1 MSHPI
6 RIARTPFLLPMG
18 ALAAVF
24 TLSACKGDQQQPIG
38 SADLTVRALGALN
51 ISSVVATVSGPSL
64 PAPKSFS
71 LSARGSAGTWG
82 AVIGSLPVGS
92 NYIFTVSA
100 FDQSHAVDYAGSTS
114 GVAIMKEQVT
124 SVIITAQQAVAS
136 APFKNAVPVIDSMV
150 LSSTNIVPGAT
161 ITAKAMAHDPNAGDT
176 VTFAWSVS
184 PATDG
189 FSAPS
194 AATTNWTAPVTEGD
208 QTLVLTITDNH
219 GASTAASI
227 VVHVSASN
235 GRGQAD
241 VNVRFNTWPAVTD
254 LVAAPGYIVL
264 GSPTALTATASDA
277 DGDALSYAWTSTCA
291 SGVFSTPSAS
301 STSFTLPVGATDA
314 SCDLVVAVNDGRGG
328 STTGQTTLPVGKPVA
343 IKAPIIT
350 SSLQSVSA
358 VGPGGNVTFSVEAS
372 DPQGSALTF
381 QWVSATG
388 AFSNQVDGAG
398 SSQVVWT
405 APAAA
410 SASYTVSVIVTD
422 ALGASVQ
429 YDFTASSAPLF
440 TVQASPTVITPG
452 QQPELVVVPSDGVSA
467 STWSYTWDDGRGGSE
482 VGRFAA
488 KSGSNPSDVLY
499 NPAYC
504 PLLGSGDIALALT
517 VTVTDSATGLAKAGT
532 VQVTLTCPALANL
545 TTETLYQPQQNAST
559 YEPAP
564 AGFSPVYTELVARH
578 GARGMSSA
586 GSDLAVYNMWLK
598 AQADGALTPLG
609 QELGA
614 DVLAFIKANT
624 ILGAGVS
631 GITAPGYGNLT
642 QLGAAEHQQ
651 LATRLAQR
659 LSSYF
664 AQVAT
669 SGRKLVVQTSGVNRA
684 YDSSGFFV
692 NALAAANP
700 ALQPLITYP
709 AAIAGYG
716 TKPKSQLPGT
726 NRFLLYFHK
735 LSAAQDQVT
744 NTSDPYYSTYQASL
758 AYQTFKSSDP
768 IQSAKVGAI
777 SAIPDFGAA
786 ARIVL
791 QGLFTQAFID
801 KLGTSGYTFTD
812 AGTFGPYTGADG
824 KSYTTT
830 GSGGTTINSVLSAA
844 SCLYDVYII
853 APAMPA
859 ELGGVDFTK
868 YIPDAQATV
877 LAYLGDATDFYQM
890 GPGATESGNATYA
903 MAQGLLNDFFN
914 EVDAIAKGTLTAGAK
929 LRFTHAEILVP
940 FTSILGLKS
949 IFVQLPIAETYTYG
963 ANSPWNGSLVAP
975 TSSPWRD
982 EIVGPMASNVQW
994 EVYGDGNGGLVVKMM
1009 LNEQETDFTAACDGA
1024 RHAPGSH
1031 YYDYA
1036 KLKTCYGHVAQ

>member
-1 MSHPI
+1 
-6 RIARTPFLLPMG
+6 MG
-18 ALAAVF
+18 ALAA
-24 TLSACKGDQQQPIG
+24 LMALLACRGEQQPTLG
-38 SADLTVRALGALN
+38 GADLTVHSLGALDV
-51 ISSVVATVSGPSL
+51 SSVVATVSGPSL
-64 PAPKSFS
+64 PTPRS
-71 LSARGSAGTWG
+71 LSLFARGSAGTWG
-82 AVIGSLPVGS
+82 GVIGSLPVGS
-92 NYIFTVSA
+92 NYVFTVSGR
-100 FDQSHAVDYAGSTS
+100 DQSNTVDYAGSTA
-114 GVAIMKEQVT
+114 GVAIMKDQVT

-136 APFKNAVPVIDSMV
+136 VPFKNAVPVIDSLV
-150 LSSTNIVPGAT
+150 LSSTSIVLGAT
-161 ITAKAMAHDPNAGDT
+161 ITAKATVHDPNAGDT
-176 VTFAWSVS
+176 ITFAWSVS

-194 AATTNWTAPVTEGD
+194 AATTNWTAPATEGD
-208 QTLVLTITDNH
+208 QTLVLTVTDNH
-219 GASTAASI
+219 GAATAASI
-227 VVHVSASN
+227 VVHVSANN

-241 VNVRFNTWPAVTD
+241 VNVRFNTWPVVTD
-254 LVAAPGYIVL
+254 LVAAPGHIVL
-264 GSPTALTATASDA
+264 GSPTSLAATASDA
-277 DGDALSYAWTSTCA
+277 DGDALSYAWTSSCA
-291 SGVFSTPSAS
+291 SGVFGAPSAS

-328 STTGQTTLPVGKPVA
+328 STTGQTTLPVGKPAA
-343 IKAPIIT
+343 IAAPTII
-350 SSLQSVSA
+350 SSLQSVIA
-358 VGPGGNVTFSVEAS
+358 VGPGGNVAFSVGAS

-381 QWVSATG
+381 HWASVMG
-388 AFSNQVDGAG
+388 AFSNQADGAG
-398 SSQVVWT
+398 SSQVIWT
-405 APAAA
+405 APAVA
-410 SASYTVSVIVTD
+410 SASYTVSVVVMD
-422 ALGASVQ
+422 ALGAGVQ

-452 QQPELVVVPSDGVSA
+452 QQPELVVVPRDGASV

-488 KSGSNPSDVLY
+488 KVGSDQSDVLY
-499 NPAYC
+499 KPAYC
-504 PLLGSGDIALALT
+504 ALLGSGTIPISFT
-517 VTVTDSATGLAKAGT
+517 VTVTDSATGLAKASS
-532 VQVTLTCPALANL
+532 VQVTLSCPVLANL

-609 QELGA
+609 QQLGA
-614 DVLAFIKANT
+614 DLLAFIKANT
-624 ILGAGVS
+624 ILGAGVP
-631 GITAPGYGNLT
+631 GITAPGYGNLS
-642 QLGAAEHQQ
+642 QLGAAEHQE

-664 AQVAT
+664 TQVAA

-684 YDSSGFFV
+684 YDSSSFFV

-709 AAIAGYG
+709 AAVAGYG
-716 TKPKSQLPGT
+716 SKPKAQLPGT
-726 NRFLLYFHK
+726 NRFQLYFHK

-744 NTSDPYYSTYQASL
+744 SPSDPYYQTYQASL

-768 IQSAKVGAI
+768 IQSAKVSAI
-777 SAIPDFGAA
+777 SAIPDLAA
-786 ARIVL
+786 AAQIVL
-791 QGLFTQAFID
+791 HGLFTQAFID
-801 KLGTSGYTFTD
+801 KLGTSGYAFTD
-812 AGTFGPYTGADG
+812 AGTFGPYKGADG

-830 GSGGTTINSVLSAA
+830 GSGGTAINSVLGAA

-859 ELGGVDFTK
+859 ELNNIDFFK
-868 YIPDAQATV
+868 YIPEAEATV

-890 GPGATESGNATYA
+890 GPGATESGSATYA

-914 EVDAIAKGTLTAGAK
+914 EVDAIAKGTLSTGAK

-949 IFVQLPIAETYTYG
+949 LFVQLPKAETYTYA
-963 ANSPWNGSLVAP
+963 ANSPWNGSLFAP
-975 TSSPWRD
+975 TASPWRD

-1009 LNEQETDFTAACDGA
+1009 LNEQETDFTAVCDGA
-1024 RHAPGSH
+1024 RHAPSSH

-1036 KLKTCYGHVAQ
+1036 RLKTCYGHVAQ

>member
-1 MSHPI
+1 
-6 RIARTPFLLPMG
+6 MG
-18 ALAAVF
+18 VLAALIA
-24 TLSACKGDQQQPIG
+24 LSSCKDKQQPTLG
-38 SADLTVRALGALN
+38 GADLTVHALGALDVG
-51 ISSVVATVSGPSL
+51 SVVATVSGPSL
-64 PAPKSFS
+64 PAPRSVS
-71 LSARGSAGTWG
+71 LYARGSAGTWG
-82 AVIGSLPVGS
+82 GVIGSLPVGS
-92 NYIFTVSA
+92 NYVFTVSA
-100 FDQSHAVDYAGSTS
+100 RDHSNTVDYAGSAA
-114 GVAIMKEQVT
+114 GVAILKDQVT

-136 APFKNAVPVIDSMV
+136 APFKNAVPVIDSLV
-150 LSSTNIVPGAT
+150 LSSASIVPGAT
-161 ITAKAMAHDPNAGDT
+161 ITAKAAAHDPDAGDT
-176 VTFAWSVS
+176 ITFAWSVS

-194 AATTNWTAPVTEGD
+194 AATTNWIAPVTEGD
-208 QTLVLTITDNH
+208 QILVLTVTDEH

-235 GRGQAD
+235 GSGQAD
-241 VNVRFNTWPAVTD
+241 VNVRFNTWPVVTD

-291 SGVFSTPSAS
+291 SGVFSTPTAS
-301 STSFTLPVGATDA
+301 STGFTLPVGAPDA
-314 SCDLVVAVNDGRGG
+314 DCDLVVTVNDGRGG
-328 STTGQTTLPVGKPVA
+328 TTAGQTTLSVGKPVA
-343 IKAPIIT
+343 IAAPIIT
-350 SSLQSVSA
+350 GSLQSMIA
-358 VGPGGNVTFSVEAS
+358 VGPSGNVTFSVEAS

-381 QWVSATG
+381 HWASVTG
-388 AFSNQVDGAG
+388 AFSKQVDGTG

-410 SASYTVSVIVTD
+410 NASYTVSVIVTD

-440 TVQASPTVITPG
+440 TVQASPTVIAPG

-467 STWSYTWDDGRGGSE
+467 SSWSYTWDDGRGGSE

-488 KSGSNPSDVLY
+488 KVGSDASDVLY

-504 PLLGSGDIALALT
+504 ALLGSGTIPLALT
-517 VTVTDSATGLAKAGT
+517 VTVADSATGLAKSAT
-532 VQVTLTCPALANL
+532 VQVTLNCPALANL
-545 TTETLYQPQQNAST
+545 TTETLYQQQQNAST

-578 GARGMSSA
+578 GARGMSSE
-586 GSDLAVYNMWLK
+586 GSDVAVYNMWLK

-609 QELGA
+609 QQLGP
-614 DVLAFIKANT
+614 DLLAFIKANT
-624 ILGAGVS
+624 ILGAGVP
-631 GITAPGYGNLT
+631 GITAPGYGNLS

-664 AQVAT
+664 AQVAA

-709 AAIAGYG
+709 AAVSGYG
-716 TKPKSQLPGT
+716 SKPKTQLPGT

-744 NTSDPYYSTYQASL
+744 NTSDPNYATYQASL
-758 AYQTFKSSDP
+758 AYQTFKASDP
-768 IQSAKVGAI
+768 IQSAKVNAI
-777 SAIPDFGAA
+777 NAIPDVNTAA
-786 ARIVL
+786 QIVL
-791 QGLFTQAFID
+791 QGLFTQTFID
-801 KLGTSGYTFTD
+801 KLGTSGYTFADT
-812 AGTFGPYTGADG
+812 GTFGPYTGADS

-830 GSGGTTINSVLSAA
+830 GSGGTTIASALDA
-844 SCLYDVYII
+844 ANNLYGVYII
-853 APAMPA
+853 APAMPT
-859 ELGGVDFTK
+859 ELAGVDFTK

-890 GPGATESGNATYA
+890 GPGATESANATYA

-914 EVDAIAKGTLTAGAK
+914 EVDAIAKGTLSTGAK

-940 FTSILGLKS
+940 FTSILGLKNL
-949 IFVQLPIAETYTYG
+949 FVQLPKAETYTYA
-963 ANSPWNGSLVAP
+963 ANSPWNSSLVAP
-975 TSSPWRD
+975 IPSPWRD
-982 EIVGPMASNVQW
+982 EIVAPMASNVQW

-1009 LNEQETDFTAACDGA
+1009 LNEQETDFTATCDGA

-1031 YYDYA
+1031 YYDYV
-1036 KLKTCYGHVAQ
+1036 KLKTCYGHIAQ

>member
-1 MSHPI
+1 MSRHS
-6 RIARTPFLLPMG
+6 RNLRTLSLLPRGVLAALM
-18 ALAAVF
+18 ALAA
-24 TLSACKGDQQQPIG
+24 CKGEQQPTLG
-38 SADLTVRALGALN
+38 SADLTVHALGALDV
-51 ISSVVATVSGPSL
+51 STVVATVSGPSL
-64 PAPKSFS
+64 PTPRSFS
-71 LSARGSAGTWG
+71 LYARGGAGTWG

-92 NYIFTVSA
+92 NYVFTVSA
-100 FDQSHAVDYAGSTS
+100 FDHSNTADYSGSTS
-114 GVAIMKEQVT
+114 GVAIMKNQVT
-124 SVIITAQQAVAS
+124 SVIIMAQQAAAS
-136 APFKNAVPVIDSMV
+136 IPFKNAVPVIDSLV
-150 LSSTNIVPGAT
+150 LSSTSISPGAT
-161 ITAKAMAHDPNAGDT
+161 ITAKATAHDPNAGDT
-176 VTFAWSVS
+176 ITFAWSVS

-189 FSAPS
+189 FSSSS
-194 AATTNWTAPVTEGD
+194 AATTNWTAPANEGD
-208 QTLVLTITDNH
+208 QTLVLTVTDSH
-219 GASTAASI
+219 GAATSATI
-227 VVHVSASN
+227 VMHVSASN

-241 VNVRFNTWPAVTD
+241 VNVRFNTWPVVTD

-264 GSPTALTATASDA
+264 GSPTSVAATASDV
-277 DGDALSYAWTSTCA
+277 DGDGLSYAWTSTCA
-291 SGVFSTPSAS
+291 SGAFSTPSAS
-301 STSFTLPVGATDA
+301 STSFTLPVGATDV
-314 SCDLVVAVNDGRGG
+314 SCDLVVAVDDGRGG

-343 IKAPIIT
+343 IAAPIIT
-350 SSLQSVSA
+350 SSLQSVIA
-358 VGPGGNVTFSVEAS
+358 VGPGGNVTFSVGAS

-381 QWVSATG
+381 QWSSAMG
-388 AFSNQVDGAG
+388 ALSNQVDGAAT
-398 SSQVVWT
+398 SQVVWT
-405 APAAA
+405 APAVA

-429 YDFTASSAPLF
+429 YDFVESSAPLF
-440 TVQASPTVITPG
+440 TIQASPTVITPG

-488 KSGSNPSDVLY
+488 KADSDPSDVLY

-504 PLLGSGDIALALT
+504 ALLGSGAIPISLT
-517 VTVTDSATGLAKAGT
+517 VTVTDSATSLAKASS
-532 VQVTLTCPALANL
+532 VQVTLNCPALANL

-564 AGFSPVYTELVARH
+564 AGFSPIYTELVARH

-586 GSDLAVYNMWLK
+586 GSDLAVYNMWVK

-609 QELGA
+609 QQLGA

-624 ILGAGVS
+624 TLGAGVS

-659 LSSYF
+659 LSGYLP
-664 AQVAT
+664 QVAT

-700 ALQPLITYP
+700 ALQPLINYP
-709 AAIAGYG
+709 AAVAGYG
-716 TKPKSQLPGT
+716 TKPKAQLPGT
-726 NRFLLYFHK
+726 NRYLLYFHK

-744 NTSDPYYSTYQASL
+744 STNDPYYSTYQASL

-777 SAIPDFGAA
+777 SAIPDLGAA
-786 ARIVL
+786 AQIVL

-830 GSGGTTINSVLSAA
+830 GSGSTTINSVLSAA
-844 SCLYDVYII
+844 NCLYDIYII
-853 APAMPA
+853 APAMLA
-859 ELGGVDFTK
+859 ELNNIDFFK
-868 YIPDAQATV
+868 YIPEAQATV

-890 GPGATESGNATYA
+890 GPGASENGSATYA

-929 LRFTHAEILVP
+929 LRFTHAEIMVP
-940 FTSILGLKS
+940 FTSILGLKN
-949 IFVQLPIAETYTYG
+949 IFVQLPKAETYTY
-963 ANSPWNGSLVAP
+963 AATSPWNGSLVAP
-975 TSSPWRD
+975 TPSPWRD

-994 EVYGDGNGGLVVKMM
+994 DVYSGGSGGLVVKMM
-1009 LNEQETDFTAACDGA
+1009 LNEQETDFAAACDGA